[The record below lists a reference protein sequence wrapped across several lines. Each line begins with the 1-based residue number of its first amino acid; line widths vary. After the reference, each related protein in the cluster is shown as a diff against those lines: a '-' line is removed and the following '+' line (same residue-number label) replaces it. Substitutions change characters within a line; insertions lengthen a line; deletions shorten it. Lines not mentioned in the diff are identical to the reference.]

1 VSATSAHTVS
11 KPRFKFGVASR
22 FAMIVLLAYVI
33 GLALNR
39 VATAMDQRGE
49 PAGFSRGLL
58 QGALMPCTL
67 PTLLMG
73 HDVTI
78 YSVNNT
84 GVLYKLGYTGGV
96 NLCGAVFFGLFYR
109 RLARFRRARTSLPA
123 EVTT

>member
-1 VSATSAHTVS
+1 MSVTSEHTIS
-11 KPRFKFGVASR
+11 NPRFKLGVASR
-22 FAMIVLLAYVI
+22 FALVILLAYLI

-39 VATAMDQRGE
+39 VATAMDQHGE

-67 PTLLMG
+67 PTLIMG

-109 RLARFRRARTSLPA
+109 RLARFRHARTSLPA